1 MKSVCCSPPQAATK
15 MKTAF
20 LPRTNLDHMGQFT
33 LVAGL
38 DSYCSSTFPWVAV
51 MAQSFIKA
59 PSASLV
65 VEEAVGARMV
75 ASYST
80 EADRD

>member
-1 MKSVCCSPPQAATK
+1 MKSVCCSPLLAATK
-15 MKTAF
+15 TKTAF
-20 LPRTNLDHMGQFT
+20 LPRTNLDHMDQFT
-33 LVAGL
+33 LVAGP
-38 DSYCSSTFPWVAV
+38 DSFCSSAFPWVTA
-51 MAQSFIKA
+51 MAQNFIKA